1 MIYRV
6 PKDWIEQRR
15 RSSWMGATLFLLLGV
30 SLAIVILSGRV
41 DWSNPQDRY
50 SAMLVSSVVLLA
62 LLVGAAAGRFTFRN
76 TMRRWESFS
85 VQLTP
90 NALIRQMDGQQ
101 TQIERANVTSIRE
114 YPRRGVVVTDKL
126 GWRIFVPKVIRDYN
140 DFREHI
146 LAWQNKSKSSA
157 APTAEGMR

>member
-15 RSSWMGATLFLLLGV
+15 RSSWVGAMLFLCLGV
-30 SLAIVILSGRV
+30 ALAVLLLSSRV
-41 DWSNPQDRY
+41 NWGSPQDRY
-50 SAMLVSSVVLLA
+50 AAMLVSSVVLLA
-62 LLVGAAAGRFTFRN
+62 LLIGTAAGRFSFRN

-90 NALIRQMDGQQ
+90 NTLIRQMDGRE
-101 TQIERANVTSIRE
+101 TQIQRTDVVSIRE

-140 DFREHI
+140 DFRDSILGWQKEH
-146 LAWQNKSKSSA
+146 
-157 APTAEGMR
+157 